1 MNTRKVQN
9 RKFDDTQGL
18 DYQYMTGLDLFR
30 DVEEF
35 RKTYPK
41 VFEVL
46 KSCWL

>member
-35 RKTYPK
+35 RKTYH
-41 VFEVL
+41 EIMLVL
-46 KSCWL
+46 I